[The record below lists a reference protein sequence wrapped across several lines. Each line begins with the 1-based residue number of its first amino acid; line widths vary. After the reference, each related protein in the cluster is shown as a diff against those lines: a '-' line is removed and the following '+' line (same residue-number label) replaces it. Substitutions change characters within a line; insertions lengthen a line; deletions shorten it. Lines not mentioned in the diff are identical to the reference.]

1 MTHPEIASPVEPPLT
16 GFRVLELG
24 NFIAAPFASR
34 IFADFGAEV
43 VKIERPGVGDE
54 LRGWRRTRGSTSMMF
69 RTIARNKKSVTLD
82 LRADEGR
89 RLALDLVRSCDV
101 VIENFRPGT
110 LERWGLGPDELN
122 AVNPDVVLVR
132 ISGYGQTGP
141 YKDRAGFGG
150 VAEAFAG
157 LRQVTGHADGPP
169 VRPAAPIG
177 DALAGLYG
185 AISAL
190 MLLLARAQGR
200 PHTGPRVAD
209 VALYESV
216 FMAME
221 SLVPD
226 MDAYGMVRRRTAGNL
241 PGVVPSGIY
250 PTSDGQSVMIAGN
263 SSGVFGRLMTAVGRP
278 DLGDDPTLA
287 DGDARY
293 LREDELDG
301 AISAWTRRH
310 TAPAAVEILGA
321 AGVPVGPV
329 YDAAAIAEDP
339 HFRARDMVRP
349 LKVFVEHEPE
359 EIRFPGVVP
368 RLPGAPGDV
377 RWVGPELGEHT
388 EDVLGGLLGLDA
400 DRIAALREKG
410 VI

>member
-1 MTHPEIASPVEPPLT
+1 VTAPSQGPLA

-24 NFIAAPFASR
+24 NFIAAPFAAR

-54 LRGWRRTRGSTSMMF
+54 LRGWRRSRGETSMMF

-82 LRADEGR
+82 LRTDEGR
-89 RLALDLVRSCDV
+89 AVALDLVRRCDV

-110 LERWGLGPDELN
+110 LERWGLGPDQLT
-122 AVNPDVVLVR
+122 AVRPDVVLVR

-141 YKDRAGFGG
+141 YRDRAGFGG
-150 VAEAFAG
+150 VAEAVGG
-157 LRQVTGHADGPP
+157 LRHVTGYPDRDP

-177 DALAGLYG
+177 DTLAGLYG
-185 AISAL
+185 AVGAL
-190 MLLLARAQGR
+190 MMLLARARGL
-200 PHTGPRVAD
+200 PHDGPRLVD

-226 MDAYGMVRRRTAGNL
+226 HDAYGVVRERTAGNL
-241 PGVVPSGIY
+241 PGVVPSGMY
-250 PTSDGQSVMIAGN
+250 PTSDGLSVMIAGN

-278 DLGDDPTLA
+278 DLGEDPTLA
-287 DGDARY
+287 DGDARTA
-293 LREDELDG
+293 REAELDG
-301 AISAWTRRH
+301 AISAWTSQRGARE
-310 TAPAAVEILGA
+310 AVEILAA

-329 YDAAAIAEDP
+329 YDAAAITQDE
-339 HFRARDMVRP
+339 HFNERGMLRP
-349 LKVFVEHEPE
+349 LKVVVDGEPE

-377 RWVGPELGEHT
+377 RWAGPDLGAHT
-388 EDVLGGLLGLDA
+388 DEILAGLGYTAG
-400 DRIAALREKG
+400 RIDDLRAKA